1 MEGGLLFK
9 GKGIKIAKIK
19 AIEKIHRGKR
29 MKGRK
34 REAKRF
40 LPVMKHLRINNE
52 GIFLFIYL
60 NLGGKQ

>member
-9 GKGIKIAKIK
+9 GKGIKIAEIK
-19 AIEKIHRGKR
+19 AIKQILMGKR
-29 MKGRK
+29 MKGSE
-34 REAKRF
+34 REGKRF
-40 LPVMKHLRINNE
+40 LPVMKYIRINNE